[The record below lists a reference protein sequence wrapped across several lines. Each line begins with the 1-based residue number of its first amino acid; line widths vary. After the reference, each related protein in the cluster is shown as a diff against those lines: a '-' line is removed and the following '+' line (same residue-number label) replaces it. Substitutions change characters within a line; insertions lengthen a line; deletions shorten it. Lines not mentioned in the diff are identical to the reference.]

1 MASRREQAGLPSYP
15 AQRWATLQAMK
26 EMKLPATNDEISE
39 ALADAL
45 QLSPEQRSVMH
56 VGDRTTEVSYCAA
69 WARTGLRAAGAIDRV
84 SRALWTVTS
93 EGRFMSPET
102 IEERYA
108 GHLARRAEEN
118 SKLNKPTTPGGEN
131 AGPVSLD
138 EDMLPDLD
146 WKEALLQHVSKMSPQ
161 GFEHLSGAL
170 LEAAGFHGVKVTGQS
185 GDGGI
190 DVVAVYRP
198 QGLVSFRTTVQ
209 CKRWTGG
216 VGSDRVQAFQGASM
230 GKADRGILITTGHFT
245 PAARTQAQAPGA
257 FPIDLVDGDA
267 LCDLLREYSLGVRT
281 IERRVEDIVVDDT
294 YFAQFEDSQ

>member
-1 MASRREQAGLPSYP
+1 
-15 AQRWATLQAMK
+15 MK
-26 EMKLPATNDEISE
+26 DMKLPATNDEISE

-45 QLSPEQRSVMH
+45 QLSGEQRSVMH
-56 VGDRTTEVSYCAA
+56 VGDRITEVSYCAA

-93 EGRFMSPET
+93 EGRQLSSQA
-102 IEERYA
+102 IEQRYA
-108 GHLARRAEEN
+108 SYLARVAAEK
-118 SKLNKPTTPGGEN
+118 SKSEEALTGGGDSSTTEH
-131 AGPVSLD
+131 LD
-138 EDMLPDLD
+138 DEALSELD
-146 WKEALLQHVSKMSPQ
+146 WKESLMQQVSSMSPQ

-170 LEAAGFHGVKVTGQS
+170 LEAAGFHGVTVTGQS

-190 DVVAVYRP
+190 DAVAVYRP

-209 CKRWTGG
+209 WKRWSGG
-216 VGSDRVQAFQGASM
+216 VGADRVQAFQGASM

-245 PAARTQAQAPGA
+245 SAAKTQAQAPGA

-281 IERRVEDIVVDDT
+281 IERKVEDIVVDAA
-294 YFAQFEDSQ
+294 YFDQFEAAQ